1 MAVLSSALRFSNDG
15 YYKDSTQE
23 AIESY
28 AKESWVSIL
37 KDHMTNDNY
46 PDIHVIQAASILAII
61 DFTAGRTSSGWLKI
75 GLAVRISQDL
85 QLMQEP
91 DNSLLP
97 AEQEERRRVFW
108 SVFLLDRLVSCGHAR
123 PLAIQEEDCHVQ
135 LPCDE
140 ETFQAGVWKKT
151 ATLKQ
156 VLTWKTGDQVEGL
169 CSNFALVILA
179 ATALGRCAKHVLQ
192 DREMDNIRP
201 YDHKPL
207 PLDPD
212 CLLMLVD
219 HHLQMQGPSLDTAL
233 AQYRKLDGML
243 DDQVVGH
250 IVFARVVFHLCHCLL
265 NHPLL
270 IRLRL
275 QRIKVR
281 ISPGVFARAL
291 QTSCDH
297 ACELVALLDN
307 EALASP
313 HTRPSF
319 YVYSICVSGSILA
332 MVIHAKQSRGE
343 ACDPCLVQG
352 SHQALR
358 ALEEFGRF
366 WDHAVRMRDRILWL
380 DSYAQSFATLLDP
393 TTDYNPDPATAS
405 TMRVMVDYGA
415 MCSSTRVADGIK
427 ETPTPN
433 TSRMLS
439 MLDFDMGFDHL
450 GENYGTL
457 SEDNFSLLAARGQP
471 GDRLDS
477 P

>member
-1 MAVLSSALRFSNDG
+1 MAIIASALRFSNDT
-15 YYKDSTQE
+15 YYEDSIQE

-28 AKESWVSIL
+28 AKESWVYIL
-37 KDHMTNDNY
+37 KQHMTNDNS
-46 PDIHVIQAASILAII
+46 PDIHVVQAASILAII

-91 DNSLLP
+91 DNSLPP

-108 SVFLLDRLVSCGHAR
+108 SVFLLDRLVSCGESR

-192 DREMDNIRP
+192 DREMDNVRP

-233 AQYRKLDGML
+233 SKYRKLDGML

-275 QRIKVR
+275 QRLKVR
-281 ISPGVFARAL
+281 ISPVVFARAV
-291 QTSCDH
+291 QASCDH
-297 ACELVALLDN
+297 ACELVTLLDS
-307 EALASP
+307 E
-313 HTRPSF
+313 
-319 YVYSICVSGSILA
+319 
-332 MVIHAKQSRGE
+332 
-343 ACDPCLVQG
+343 
-352 SHQALR
+352 
-358 ALEEFGRF
+358 
-366 WDHAVRMRDRILWL
+366 RDRILWL
-380 DSYAQSFATLLDP
+380 DSYVQSFATLLDP
-393 TTDYNPDPATAS
+393 TTDYNPEPATAS
-405 TMRVMVDYGA
+405 MMRVMVDYGA
-415 MCSSTRVADGIK
+415 MCKSPGVVDGIK

-439 MLDFDMGFDHL
+439 MLDFDMGFVHL
-450 GENYGTL
+450 GENYGGL
-457 SEDNFSLLAARGQP
+457 SEDSFSLLEARWQP
-471 GDRLDS
+471 RDRLGS

>member
-1 MAVLSSALRFSNDG
+1 MAVIASALRFSNDT
-15 YYKDSTQE
+15 YYKDSIPE
-23 AIESY
+23 AIECY
-28 AKESWVSIL
+28 AKESWVYIL
-37 KDHMTNDNY
+37 KQHMTNDNS
-46 PDIHVIQAASILAII
+46 PDIHVVQAASILAII
-61 DFTAGRTSSGWLKI
+61 DFTGEFPCHLRYMLNIPVANSFGLSPAGRTSSGWLKI

-108 SVFLLDRLVSCGHAR
+108 SVYLLDRLVSCGDAR

-140 ETFQAGVWKKT
+140 ESFKAGVWKKT

-156 VLTWKTGDQVEGL
+156 MLTWKMGDEVEGL
-169 CSNFALVILA
+169 CSNFSLVILA

-192 DREMDNIRP
+192 DREKDNIRP
-201 YDHKPL
+201 YVHKPL

-212 CLLMLVD
+212 GLLMLVD
-219 HHLQMQGPSLDTAL
+219 HHLQMQGPILETAL

-275 QRIKVR
+275 QRLKVKT
-281 ISPGVFARAL
+281 SPGVFARAL

-297 ACELVALLDN
+297 ACEIVALLDN
-307 EALASP
+307 EALAGS
-313 HTRPSF
+313 HTHPSF
-319 YVYSICVSGSILA
+319 YAYSICVSGSLFA

-343 ACDPCLVQG
+343 ACDSSLVQG
-352 SHQALR
+352 SHRALR

-366 WDHAVRMRDRILWL
+366 WDHAVK
-380 DSYAQSFATLLDP
+380 
-393 TTDYNPDPATAS
+393 
-405 TMRVMVDYGA
+405 MV
-415 MCSSTRVADGIK
+415 C
-427 ETPTPN
+427 
-433 TSRMLS
+433 LS
-439 MLDFDMGFDHL
+439 
-450 GENYGTL
+450 N
-457 SEDNFSLLAARGQP
+457 SLLNHLNNPKDPWPSLSSITRSK
-471 GDRLDS
+471 LNTLIS
-477 P
+477 LS